1 MNERR
6 IELEGEIERMKQRLS
21 YNIKRY
27 RKLSRVSQQ
36 ALADMCGLHRT
47 YISDLENA
55 CGSPNGSDYED
66 EPESGKTGYYYY
78 DTFTVS
84 TTFDADGN
92 EVVSGVW

>member
-1 MNERR
+1 MSA
-6 IELEGEIERMKQRLS
+6 LES
-21 YNIKRY
+21 
-27 RKLSRVSQQ
+27 
-36 ALADMCGLHRT
+36 
-47 YISDLENA
+47 A

-84 TTFDADGN
+84 TTFDDDGN

>member
-1 MNERR
+1 M
-6 IELEGEIERMKQRLS
+6 
-21 YNIKRY
+21 
-27 RKLSRVSQQ
+27 
-36 ALADMCGLHRT
+36 
-47 YISDLENA
+47 SDLESA

-84 TTFDADGN
+84 TTFDDNGN